1 MWYEA
6 LAIFFSG
13 FFLGMLVV
21 ALCAISRCA
30 DCRVIG
36 QMFGAGET

>member
-6 LAIFFSG
+6 LAIFVAG
-13 FFLGMLVV
+13 FFFGAFVM
-21 ALCAISRCA
+21 ALCSVARCA

-36 QMFGAGET
+36 QMFGVKE